1 MNQKAR
7 DALIAAG
14 LAGRPQARMAYHSPL
29 GDCALGILHELS
41 PEHRVNKTL
50 HTCIGQG
57 SLEQMGLGLNVYLC
71 PVPGCI
77 SRDLMPEVILVTHLN
92 DCHLWD
98 FLTIARQFPEESNL
112 GLRAI

>member
-7 DALIAAG
+7 DALTAAA
-14 LAGRPQARMAYHSPL
+14 LAGRPQAHASYHSRW
-29 GDCALGILHELS
+29 GDCAMGILHELS

-50 HTCIGQG
+50 HTCTGQG
-57 SLEQMGLGLNVYLC
+57 SLEQMGLSLDIYLC

-77 SRDLMPEVILVTHLN
+77 SRDLMPEVILVTPLN